1 MNYISIRL
9 KDKDNNTEKNL
20 KSMDNKSRIV
30 LNSLYIYIG
39 VIACTVISLLTVPI
53 LLRNLGTSDYGLYNL
68 VAGIIA
74 MLAFLK
80 SSMIVT
86 VQRYMNVAYGA
97 NDLHLVNKIFTVSLL
112 LYIIAA
118 LITVLLIEMLGP
130 LISNGYLNIDH
141 ERIPAATTLFQVL
154 VISTFFTTISIP
166 YDALFNVYE
175 EMWIFSFFHTME
187 SVLRLAL
194 AFGITYI
201 DNGDKLVAYAYGMV
215 IIAVLTFLLKVL
227 CCKKRYRSIHFTTFI
242 KEDLSIAKRLFSFI
256 GWNLYGT
263 LARIFSTQGFAIVLN
278 LFSGTSINAA
288 YGIANQVNASLQ
300 HFTSSVEKAFNPQI
314 MKSEGMN
321 DRGRVVKISLLQTKY
336 CSIIYAA
343 FAIPLLSAIPF
354 ILEVWLTTPPEH
366 TVAFARIVIFASL
379 LSVSC
384 SGISSIFYATGNI
397 QRYIVWLGTLMIAN
411 VFVAYGIMRLGAS
424 VEVVVGLFIILELF
438 LMILRL
444 YYANKY
450 DYFNFNDYWSIV
462 LKPLIVISAPTFMVA
477 FIIPS
482 NNFVTTTIMILMTE
496 IVFFSLLYKKG
507 LKTDEREILK
517 SKIKKIIKR

>member
-9 KDKDNNTEKNL
+9 KDKNNNTEKIL

-30 LNSLYIYIG
+30 LNSVYIYIG
-39 VIACTVISLLTVPI
+39 VIACTVVSLLTVPI

-97 NDLHLVNKIFTVSLL
+97 NNLALVNKIYTVSLL
-112 LYIIAA
+112 LYVLVA
-118 LITVLLIEMLGP
+118 LITAVIIELLGP
-130 LISNGYLNIDH
+130 FITNGYLNI
-141 ERIPAATTLFQVL
+141 EQNRIPAAITLFHVL
-154 VISTFFTTISIP
+154 VISTFFTTVSIP

-175 EMWIFSFFHTME
+175 EMWVFSIFNTME
-187 SVLRLAL
+187 SVLRLVL
-194 AFGITYI
+194 AFAISYI
-201 DNGDKLVAYAYGMV
+201 GDGDKLIVYAYGMV
-215 IIAVLTFLLKVL
+215 GIAIITFLLKVL
-227 CCKKRYRSIHFTTFI
+227 CCKFRYRSIRLTSLI
-242 KEDLSIAKRLFSFI
+242 KEDISIVKDIFSFI

-288 YGIANQVNASLQ
+288 YGIANQVNGSLQ

-314 MKSEGMN
+314 MKSEGKN
-321 DRGRVVKISLLQTKY
+321 NRDRVIRMSLLQTKY
-336 CSIIYAA
+336 CAIIYAA

-354 ILEVWLTTPPEH
+354 ILEIWLTTPPEH
-366 TVAFARIVIFASL
+366 TVAFARIVIIASL

-384 SGISSIFYATGNI
+384 SGISSIFYATGKI
-397 QRYIVWLGTLMIAN
+397 QRYIVWLGSLMIMN

-424 VEVVVGLFIILELF
+424 VEVVVSLFIILEIL
-438 LMILRL
+438 LMMLRL
-444 YYANKY
+444 HYAIKY
-450 DYFNFNDYWSIV
+450 VNMSINDYWRIV
-462 LKPLIVISAPTFMVA
+462 FKPLYVISVPSLIVA
-477 FIIPS
+477 FVIPS
-482 NNFVTTTIMILMTE
+482 DNFISATIMILSTE
-496 IVFFSLLYKKG
+496 ITYLYLLYQKG
-507 LKTDEREILK
+507 LVKEEREVIK
-517 SKIKKIIKR
+517 TKIQKLFKR